1 MNPCYSAQSKQQ
13 TLARPWGSRPW
24 AAHRLRETEQA
35 HASREARRA
44 VGRVSRAACERPLR

>member
-44 VGRVSRAACERPLR
+44 VGRVSRAACERPPR